1 MKKILPVLIIGLMFA
16 FNVKAADEVKTTVLY
31 KVGDKTISIKNN
43 QDLQAIGQAD
53 GRGCLGFRFYLD
65 GKDILVNENE
75 SLGYGNVGGGVCEIN
90 DSAIYKTNFKDY
102 FVIKN
107 KNSDAEEIASVYWYF
122 VNSKNLSVLTA
133 FECFGGDC
141 VGFGKSGIQASLNN
155 KNEFVGFKVNDK
167 FIYQPL
173 KPAEVAKLNRCSEAN
188 PECGYFPVLVQR
200 VLGLS
205 SDLKNFYFSATGKGW
220 TAYYAYDAKANKITK
235 TTLAKINKDKIKL
248 TLVKKF

>member
-1 MKKILPVLIIGLMFA
+1 MLIIGLMFA
-16 FNVKAADEVKTTVLY
+16 FSATAAEEVKTTVLY
-31 KVGDKTISIKNN
+31 KLGDKTISMKNA
-43 QDLQAIGQAD
+43 QSLQAVGQAD
-53 GRGCLGFRFYLD
+53 GMGCIGFRFYLD
-65 GKDILVNENE
+65 GKDILVNEHE
-75 SLGYGNVGGGVCEIN
+75 SLGGGRVGGGVCQIN
-90 DSAIYKTNFKDY
+90 DGVIYKTNFKDY
-102 FVIKN
+102 FVLRN
-107 KNSDAEEIASVYWYF
+107 QNDDNDAYASVYWYF

-141 VGFGKSGIQASLNN
+141 VGFGKFGIQASVNN
-155 KNEFVGFKVNDK
+155 KNEFVGFKINDK
-167 FIYQPL
+167 FVYKPL
-173 KPAEVAKLNRCSEAN
+173 KPAEVAKLKRCSEAT

-220 TAYYAYDAKANKITK
+220 TAYYAYDIKANKITK